1 MNIAT
6 YQARPEIHGNGTFF
20 FTDCGH
26 NMYSIKDNMTYH
38 GCLCRTVYGETD
50 FEDNQSMQE
59 PLRKLYEYE
68 ELENKKQND
77 EIVTLKD

>member
-38 GCLCRTVYGETD
+38 GCLCPDCLWRNR
-50 FEDNQSMQE
+50 F
-59 PLRKLYEYE
+59 
-68 ELENKKQND
+68 
-77 EIVTLKD
+77 